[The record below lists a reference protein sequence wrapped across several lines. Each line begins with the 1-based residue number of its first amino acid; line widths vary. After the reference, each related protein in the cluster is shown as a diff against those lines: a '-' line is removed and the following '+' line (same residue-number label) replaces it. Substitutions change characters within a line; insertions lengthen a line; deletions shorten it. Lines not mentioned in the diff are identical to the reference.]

1 MPGWSIMAC
10 TTGGCTVTAWIPAAM
25 SSCTYSTFLNDA
37 AITLVSMP
45 CAASMCGYGDNTA
58 HAVAAHAVHVRRQVV
73 GPAER
78 GKEGLVGGVD
88 GRGQHASPSALAALM
103 TRRSVRVTG
112 ISPCGGRP
120 S

>member
-1 MPGWSIMAC
+1 
-10 TTGGCTVTAWIPAAM
+10 M
-25 SSCTYSTFLNDA
+25 SSYTCSTFVNGA
-37 AITLVSMP
+37 TITLVPMP
-45 CAASMCGYGDNTA
+45 CAVSMCGYGDNTA
-58 HAVAAHAVHVRRQVV
+58 HAVAVAAHAVNVRRQVV